1 MSPQSRLTRLQEI
14 DRALSKASR
23 GIRVLR
29 HLAWPAEAQQE
40 FLSSWRA
47 GRPELPRIELV
58 PPSYTEEIAALRE
71 LAERCDRADPLGALL
86 RRSALSYV
94 TAARMLE
101 GIGTPQFTAC
111 STALYGGPDTPWES
125 QTFTGVDAA
134 EHLLAVTDRLLG
146 NFAMPPTVY
155 DIPAEVFA
163 ERLRA
168 AIDPFFTDDEVE
180 VVLDDDLSSKAIA
193 SSKRIRVRK
202 SALFSELDLDQLV
215 HHEAFIHSGT
225 KLNGMRQPHL
235 QVLGLGTPRTTRT
248 QEGLA
253 VLAELMTL
261 AIGIRRLR
269 RVAVRVKA
277 AKRAIDGGDFIDVF
291 SCFLD
296 SGQTEDESFQSAQRI
311 FRGGDVRGGVAFT
324 KDSAYLRGLLEVH
337 TFFRAAIRDNRPEL
351 AERIFAGRLTLAD
364 VVLLDEAFGDGT
376 LVGPRYVPAWAKDL
390 RRVAAAA
397 AFSGFVAEIELE
409 NVQLSHFAAVEE
421 RLEASADI

>member
-1 MSPQSRLTRLQEI
+1 MSPQQRLARLQEI
-14 DRALSKASR
+14 DRALGKASR
-23 GIRVLR
+23 RIRVLR
-29 HLAWPAEAQQE
+29 HLTWPAEAEAE

-47 GRPELPRIELV
+47 GRPELPSIELA
-58 PPSYTEEIAALRE
+58 PPSYSDEIATLRE
-71 LAERCDRADPLGALL
+71 LADRCDRADPLGALL
-86 RRSALSYV
+86 QRSARSYI

-111 STALYGGPDTPWES
+111 STALYGAPDTPWAS

-146 NFAMPPTVY
+146 NYAMPPTVY

-168 AIDPFFTDDEVE
+168 AIDPFFTEDRVE

-235 QVLGLGTPRTTRT
+235 EVLGLGTPRTTRA

-261 AIGIRRLR
+261 SIGIRRLR
-269 RVAVRVKA
+269 RIAVRVKA
-277 AKRAIDGGDFIDVF
+277 AKLALDGGDFIDVF
-291 SCFLD
+291 RCFLEA
-296 SGQTEDESFQSAQRI
+296 GQTEEESFQSAQRI

-324 KDSAYLRGLLEVH
+324 KDSAYLRGLLEMH
-337 TFFRAAIRDNRPEL
+337 TFLRIAIRDNRPEL

-364 VVLLDEAFGDGT
+364 VVLLDEAFADGT
-376 LVGPRYVPAWAKDL
+376 LIGPRYVPAWARDL

-409 NVQLSHFAAVEE
+409 AVQLDAVVTVEE